1 MIKPGPSMD
10 PWCTPHVRRFDN
22 TIVHPVSV
30 SEMRFKAFIGAFHP
44 LIKTL
49 MRQSSTLSIYYTVW
63 TTYTI
68 VVFTFSIHFLFSA
81 QDESGATAEERQ
93 NDQNAGLEGEE
104 SRPDSRPLLQETQA
118 GMTKASPPLEDE
130 DRGLGDSLPNTTS
143 SSQTSL
149 SALPTAVSNTP
160 HQSPATFRQLPADL
174 VRSRVRMSSNGSHC
188 ILKFSSRLK
197 LSVLSRVAGWS
208 SAMSTGA
215 TTR

>member
-1 MIKPGPSMD
+1 
-10 PWCTPHVRRFDN
+10 
-22 TIVHPVSV
+22 
-30 SEMRFKAFIGAFHP
+30 
-44 LIKTL
+44 

-68 VVFTFSIHFLFSA
+68 VVFTFSIHFLFPA

-197 LSVLSRVAGWS
+197 LSILSRVAGWS